1 MIIDLCHNKIIE
13 LTVTDAFRRS
23 VESVLVPKLS
33 ERYGTGLQKIQ
44 MYEDYLKDGFLEG
57 GIQHY
62 PLTVVVDGEPSTQWI
77 SWEVNGDFEDGVPY
91 AYNGDGSIPFSLSD
105 TAPEGYEEKLSGRS
119 RYFEDG
125 LIKISLSSPHPSK
138 LFLAGRYSQ
147 TFVDEMARQLTAA
160 ILSAMSLE
168 SLGDGVIELSMP
180 FAPETYMEHT
190 SENVT
195 YRRLLLHDKSSAPR
209 DFWIKW
215 TRLNSAQ
222 GYSVSDVV
230 SSDSV
235 KFELGEDVS
244 QKIREKE
251 YRFLLRTGKDK
262 YHNSMGRKNITEWRE
277 LIKRAIKRGDL
288 KKIELQVEDS
298 ATSLDIERQF
308 ADFLERAPKPTV
320 AAATEISFDEAPIN
334 EIAPA
339 GESEGDEVDE
349 ITRLALE
356 ALRGI
361 NENRPAEVVFPEEEA
376 AEEDGS
382 LELEE
387 DDGSLELDGDEDGI
401 VTFEDETED
410 EYAPKAED
418 DEADVEDSYES
429 EDREEAESEDDG
441 EYRNYEEYGE
451 IEDEETLT
459 EEYVDLDGEESGL
472 PDDEYDEDSED
483 SEESEILAEEASLEG
498 DADEAELSEVTED
511 EPAEAFVEPAR
522 AEESVEASAEESA
535 LAEEK
540 VAPVS
545 VNLDNY
551 VTRDELI
558 RSIREE
564 LHRSVRAEL
573 EAKIRLEYETAAR
586 LRAEEEAARL
596 RRECE
601 AARIS
606 LDKQE
611 LEVRRLEAERAERE
625 EAMVAECEK
634 LKAQL
639 EFQLKRDSLE
649 RERVAEAA
657 RLALEEQKRLAG
669 ERQLVED
676 MKNEELDRLER
687 EREAARIEEERRK
700 EAERLEAER
709 AARTES
715 PEAAQSAADVDREP
729 EYTYISKTV
738 RLLFRRSVDPNVTSR
753 IYEII
758 KATVEYYGKENV
770 YMKIRATVPTTES
783 VNLEFVRIPK
793 EELELLGNII
803 KVLGNSGLGIAKAI
817 VD

>member
-13 LTVTDAFRRS
+13 LTITDGFCRG
-23 VESVLVPKLS
+23 VESNLVPKLF
-33 ERYGTGLQKIQ
+33 ERFGQGIEKIQ
-44 MYEDYLKDGFLEG
+44 MYEDYLKDGFSEG
-57 GIQHY
+57 GIQYY
-62 PLTVVVDGEPSTQWI
+62 PLTVVADGEPFTQWI
-77 SWEVNGDFEDGVPY
+77 SWEINRDFEGNVPY
-91 AYNGDGSIPFSLSD
+91 AYIGDGNIEFTLCDCVPQ
-105 TAPEGYEEKLSGRS
+105 GYEEKLSGRS

-125 LIKISLSSPHPSK
+125 LIKISLTSPHPNK

-147 TFVDEMARQLTAA
+147 TFVDEMARQLTSA
-160 ILSAMSLE
+160 IVSAMSLE
-168 SLGDGVIELSMP
+168 SVGDGVIELSMP

-215 TRLNSAQ
+215 TRQNSAQ

-230 SSDSV
+230 TSDGIR
-235 KFELGEDVS
+235 FELGEDVS

-288 KKIELQVEDS
+288 KRVELVALDTS
-298 ATSLDIERQF
+298 ASLDIERQF

-320 AAATEISFDEAPIN
+320 TVTPATEISFDEPRVPESAPVEESN
-334 EIAPA
+334 D
-339 GESEGDEVDE
+339 GELDE

-361 NENRPAEVVFPEEEA
+361 NENRPAEVVFPEEENA
-376 AEEDGS
+376 PKDEEAP
-382 LELEE
+382 ELEME
-387 DDGSLELDGDEDGI
+387 
-401 VTFEDETED
+401 
-410 EYAPKAED
+410 AED
-418 DEADVEDSYES
+418 DVQESELEVEADGEEEELEIEADEEDAEEEYSTEADALDEELEDSDEYGYYA
-429 EDREEAESEDDG
+429 ED
-441 EYRNYEEYGE
+441 GE

-459 EEYVDLDGEESGL
+459 EEYIDLDGEDCGL
-472 PDDEYDEDSED
+472 LDDEEDELSED
-483 SEESEILAEEASLEG
+483 SEILAEEAALDGEEEDIYELENSESEPL
-498 DADEAELSEVTED
+498 DNQPKTVENSAPEAEKAT
-511 EPAEAFVEPAR
+511 
-522 AEESVEASAEESA
+522 
-535 LAEEK
+535 
-540 VAPVS
+540 PVS
-545 VNLDNY
+545 INLDNY
-551 VTRDELI
+551 VTREELLC
-558 RSIREE
+558 SIREE
-564 LHRSVRAEL
+564 LERSVRAEL
-573 EAKIRLEYETAAR
+573 EAKIRLEYEKEAR
-586 LRAEEEAARL
+586 LRAEEEAVRL
-596 RRECE
+596 RHECE
-601 AARIS
+601 TARIS
-606 LDKQE
+606 LEKQE

-676 MKNEELDRLER
+676 MRNEELDRLAR

-709 AARTES
+709 AARTEAPVGETKPAES
-715 PEAAQSAADVDREP
+715 DGEP